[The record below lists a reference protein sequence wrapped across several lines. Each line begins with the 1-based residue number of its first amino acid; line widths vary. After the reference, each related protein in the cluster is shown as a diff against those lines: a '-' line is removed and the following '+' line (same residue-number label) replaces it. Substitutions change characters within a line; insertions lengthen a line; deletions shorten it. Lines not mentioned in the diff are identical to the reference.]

1 MAIRNAGYDAIVIT
15 GKAQKP
21 TYLVITDKNI
31 EFKDARAMWG
41 LDIEETG
48 RVIRERE
55 PGPGKRSIIRIGRA
69 GENLVTYSC
78 VNVDTYRHFG
88 RLGIGAVFGSK
99 NLKAMMI
106 MGEEDLPI
114 SNLKEYFKTYQEIYK
129 KVTQTDAMAKYHE
142 LGTPMN
148 IKVLNSISSLPTKNL
163 LQSTFEHADDISGET
178 FAEKN
183 LVRKVSCVG
192 CPIGCIHIGQFRRE
206 FDKGYEYESI
216 AVSYDHEL
224 IYALGSL
231 LGIKTTDEVLQIIDE
246 VELAGLD
253 AISTGVVLAWATE
266 ALKKG
271 LISREDTLADL
282 EFGNTMEYVKAIDN
296 IADRVNEFYY
306 TIGKGL
312 KEAVKK
318 YGGEEFA
325 LLYGG
330 NEMAGYHTGYAF
342 ALGQT
347 VGARHSHLDN
357 AGYSYDQSA
366 KELKDEEIIDY
377 VINEEK
383 ERAVLTSLCICLF
396 ARKVYD
402 RSTILKALN
411 AVGINWTND
420 DLTRLANDVF
430 FTKLK
435 IKKELGYSLEN
446 YKFPKRIFETP
457 TMWGKMDEERLNRLL
472 KMYIERVEKEYE
484 DWSRGK

>member
-1 MAIRNAGYDAIVIT
+1 
-15 GKAQKP
+15 
-21 TYLVITDKNI
+21 
-31 EFKDARAMWG
+31 
-41 LDIEETG
+41 
-48 RVIRERE
+48 
-55 PGPGKRSIIRIGRA
+55 
-69 GENLVTYSC
+69 
-78 VNVDTYRHFG
+78 
-88 RLGIGAVFGSK
+88 
-99 NLKAMMI
+99 
-106 MGEEDLPI
+106 
-114 SNLKEYFKTYQEIYK
+114 
-129 KVTQTDAMAKYHE
+129 
-142 LGTPMN
+142 
-148 IKVLNSISSLPTKNL
+148 
-163 LQSTFEHADDISGET
+163 
-178 FAEKN
+178 
-183 LVRKVSCVG
+183 
-192 CPIGCIHIGQFRRE
+192 
-206 FDKGYEYESI
+206 
-216 AVSYDHEL
+216 
-224 IYALGSL
+224 
-231 LGIKTTDEVLQIIDE
+231 
-246 VELAGLD
+246 
-253 AISTGVVLAWATE
+253 LAWATE